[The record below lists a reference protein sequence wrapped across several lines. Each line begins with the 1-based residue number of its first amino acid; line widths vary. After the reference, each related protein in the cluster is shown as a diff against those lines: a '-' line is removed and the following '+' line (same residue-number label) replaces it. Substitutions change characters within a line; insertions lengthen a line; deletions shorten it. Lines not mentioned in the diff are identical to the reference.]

1 MNTILINGKE
11 YPIKY
16 GIRAMLI
23 QEQITQKPFS
33 LDNMNEQLVFLYSCL
48 LSADNE
54 LTLSYDEFLNE
65 IDNDMSIII
74 RFGEY
79 LAEQQ
84 KKEKNI
90 LKDKGTKKRKGKTFN
105 DHRNLHNFSCS
116 VGIKSIRCS

>member
-16 GIRAMLI
+16 GIRSMLI

-33 LDNMNEQLVFLYSCL
+33 LDNMNEQLVFLYACL
-48 LSADNE
+48 LAADNE
-54 LTLSYDEFLNE
+54 LTMSYEEFLDAVDE
-65 IDNDMSIII
+65 DMSIII

-84 KKEKNI
+84 KKESNI
-90 LKDKGTKKRKGKTFN
+90 LKDTKSKKKGKAN
-105 DHRNLHNFSCS
+105 H
-116 VGIKSIRCS
+116 

>member
-23 QEQITQKPFS
+23 QEHITQKPFS

-48 LSADNE
+48 LAANNE
-54 LTLSYDEFLNE
+54 LTMSYEEFLDA
-65 IDNDMSIII
+65 IDEDMSIII
-74 RFGEY
+74 RFGQY

-90 LKDKGTKKRKGKTFN
+90 LKDKGTKKKKKE
-105 DHRNLHNFSCS
+105 NL
-116 VGIKSIRCS
+116 

>member
-16 GIRAMLI
+16 GIRSMLI

-90 LKDKGTKKRKGKTFN
+90 LKDKGTKKKKK
-105 DHRNLHNFSCS
+105 RNL
-116 VGIKSIRCS
+116 

>member
-11 YPIKY
+11 YKIKY
-16 GIRAMLI
+16 GIRSMLI
-23 QEQITQKPFS
+23 AEQITQKPFS

-90 LKDKGTKKRKGKTFN
+90 LKDKEKKKKKKE
-105 DHRNLHNFSCS
+105 NL
-116 VGIKSIRCS
+116 

>member
-16 GIRAMLI
+16 GIRSMLI

-33 LDNMNEQLVFLYSCL
+33 LENMNEQLVFLYSCL
-48 LSADNE
+48 LAANNE
-54 LTLSYDEFLNE
+54 LTMSYEEFLDA
-65 IDNDMSIII
+65 IDEDMSIII
-74 RFGEY
+74 RFGQY

-90 LKDKGTKKRKGKTFN
+90 LKDKGSKKKKKE
-105 DHRNLHNFSCS
+105 NL
-116 VGIKSIRCS
+116 

>member
-16 GIRAMLI
+16 GIRSMLI

-48 LSADNE
+48 LAADNE
-54 LTLSYDEFLNE
+54 LTMSYEEFLDA
-65 IDNDMSIII
+65 IDEDMSIII
-74 RFGEY
+74 RFGQY

-90 LKDKGTKKRKGKTFN
+90 LKDKGTKKKKKE
-105 DHRNLHNFSCS
+105 NL
-116 VGIKSIRCS
+116 

>member
-11 YPIKY
+11 YKIKY

-23 QEQITQKPFS
+23 AEQITQKPFS

-48 LSADNE
+48 LAANNE
-54 LTLSYDEFLNE
+54 LTMSYEEFLDA
-65 IDNDMSIII
+65 IDEDMSIII
-74 RFGEY
+74 RFGQY

-90 LKDKGTKKRKGKTFN
+90 LKEKSKKKKKKE
-105 DHRNLHNFSCS
+105 NL
-116 VGIKSIRCS
+116 

>member
-11 YPIKY
+11 YKIKY
-16 GIRAMLI
+16 GIRSMLI
-23 QEQITQKPFS
+23 AEQITQKPFS

-90 LKDKGTKKRKGKTFN
+90 LKDKGTKKKKKE
-105 DHRNLHNFSCS
+105 NL
-116 VGIKSIRCS
+116 

>member
-16 GIRAMLI
+16 GIRSMLI

-48 LSADNE
+48 LAANNE
-54 LTLSYDEFLNE
+54 LTMTYEEFLDAVDE
-65 IDNDMSIII
+65 DMSIII
-74 RFGEY
+74 RFGQY

-90 LKDKGTKKRKGKTFN
+90 LKDKGSKKKKKE
-105 DHRNLHNFSCS
+105 NL
-116 VGIKSIRCS
+116 

>member
-16 GIRAMLI
+16 GIRSMLI

-48 LSADNE
+48 LAEDNE
-54 LTLSYDEFLNE
+54 LTMSYEEFLDA
-65 IDNDMSIII
+65 IDEDMSIII
-74 RFGEY
+74 RFGQY

-90 LKDKGTKKRKGKTFN
+90 LKDKGSKKKKKE
-105 DHRNLHNFSCS
+105 NL
-116 VGIKSIRCS
+116 

>member
-16 GIRAMLI
+16 GIRSMLI
-23 QEQITQKPFS
+23 SEQITQKPFS

-48 LSADNE
+48 LAADNE
-54 LTLSYDEFLNE
+54 LTLSYEEFL
-65 IDNDMSIII
+65 DAVDDDLSILI

-84 KKEKNI
+84 KKESNI
-90 LKDKGTKKRKGKTFN
+90 LKDKGTKKKKKA
-105 DHRNLHNFSCS
+105 NL
-116 VGIKSIRCS
+116 

>member
-11 YPIKY
+11 YKIKY

-23 QEQITQKPFS
+23 SEQITQKPFS

-48 LSADNE
+48 LAADNE
-54 LTLSYDEFLNE
+54 LTMSYEEFL
-65 IDNDMSIII
+65 DAVDDDLSIII

-84 KKEKNI
+84 KKESNI
-90 LKDKGTKKRKGKTFN
+90 LKDTKSKKKGKAN
-105 DHRNLHNFSCS
+105 H
-116 VGIKSIRCS
+116 

>member
-16 GIRAMLI
+16 GIRSMLI

-48 LSADNE
+48 LAADNE
-54 LTLSYDEFLNE
+54 LTMSYEEFLDAVDE
-65 IDNDMSIII
+65 DMSIII

-90 LKDKGTKKRKGKTFN
+90 LKDKGSKKKKKEK
-105 DHRNLHNFSCS
+105 L
-116 VGIKSIRCS
+116 

>member
-11 YPIKY
+11 YKIKY

-33 LDNMNEQLVFLYSCL
+33 LENMNEQLVFLYSCL
-48 LSADNE
+48 LAADNE
-54 LTLSYDEFLNE
+54 LTMTYEEFLDAV
-65 IDNDMSIII
+65 DNDMSIII

-84 KKEKNI
+84 KKESNI
-90 LKDKGTKKRKGKTFN
+90 LKDTKSKKKGKAN
-105 DHRNLHNFSCS
+105 H
-116 VGIKSIRCS
+116 

>member
-11 YPIKY
+11 YKIKY

-23 QEQITQKPFS
+23 AEQITQKPFS

-48 LSADNE
+48 LAADNE
-54 LTLSYDEFLNE
+54 LTMSYEEFLDAVDE
-65 IDNDMSIII
+65 DMSIII
-74 RFGEY
+74 RFGQY

-90 LKDKGTKKRKGKTFN
+90 LKDNKSKKKKRE
-105 DHRNLHNFSCS
+105 NL
-116 VGIKSIRCS
+116 

>member
-16 GIRAMLI
+16 GIRSMLI
-23 QEQITQKPFS
+23 QEQITQKPFA

-90 LKDKGTKKRKGKTFN
+90 LKDKGTKKKKKG
-105 DHRNLHNFSCS
+105 NL
-116 VGIKSIRCS
+116 

>member
-48 LSADNE
+48 LAANNE
-54 LTLSYDEFLNE
+54 LTMTYEEFLDAVDE
-65 IDNDMSIII
+65 DMSIII

-90 LKDKGTKKRKGKTFN
+90 LKDKGSKKKKKEK
-105 DHRNLHNFSCS
+105 L
-116 VGIKSIRCS
+116 

>member
-16 GIRAMLI
+16 GIRSMLI
-23 QEQITQKPFS
+23 AEQITQKPFS

-48 LSADNE
+48 LAADNE
-54 LTLSYDEFLNE
+54 LTMSYEEFLDAVDE
-65 IDNDMSIII
+65 DMSIII
-74 RFGEY
+74 RFGQY

-90 LKDKGTKKRKGKTFN
+90 LKDNKSKKKKRE
-105 DHRNLHNFSCS
+105 NL
-116 VGIKSIRCS
+116 

>member
-16 GIRAMLI
+16 GIRSMLI

-48 LSADNE
+48 LAADNE
-54 LTLSYDEFLNE
+54 LTMSYEEFLDA
-65 IDNDMSIII
+65 IDEDMSIII
-74 RFGEY
+74 RFGQY

-90 LKDKGTKKRKGKTFN
+90 LKDKGTKKKKRE
-105 DHRNLHNFSCS
+105 NL
-116 VGIKSIRCS
+116 